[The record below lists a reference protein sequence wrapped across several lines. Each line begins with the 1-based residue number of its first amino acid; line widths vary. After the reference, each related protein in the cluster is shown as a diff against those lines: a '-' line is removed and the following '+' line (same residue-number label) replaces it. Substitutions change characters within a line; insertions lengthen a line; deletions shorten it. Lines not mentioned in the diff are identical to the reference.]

1 MDNDFVKKVIDDRL
15 KNVEV
20 YKDEC
25 NENIKFYKDMST
37 SNNEALVSY
46 CEGLKQGYEMA
57 IILLKGIK
65 DLL

>member
-37 SNNEALVSY
+37 SNIVSY